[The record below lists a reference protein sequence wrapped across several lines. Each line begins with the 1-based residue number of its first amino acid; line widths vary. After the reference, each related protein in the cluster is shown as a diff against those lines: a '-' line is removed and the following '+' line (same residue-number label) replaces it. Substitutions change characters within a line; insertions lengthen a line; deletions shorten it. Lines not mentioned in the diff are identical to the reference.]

1 MYTIDNI
8 YEKKEKE
15 YSYLIT
21 TKYIVIITGQVAKSL
36 YDLLEDDLASLVCRN
51 DFFGFKKLG
60 KRYVITL
67 FGVKPDKHP
76 DLIGVLNNENDSI
89 IIINE
94 FPVDFVFSMIPI
106 KSMVCSQHFYDDY
119 ARKIEDINSDP
130 IKFFLKE
137 HNGEYTEN

>member
-8 YEKKEKE
+8 YDKKEKE
-15 YSYLIT
+15 YDLIT
-21 TKYIVIITGQVAKSL
+21 KRYLVVITRQVANSL
-36 YDLLEDDLASLVCRN
+36 YDLLENDLASLVCRN

-60 KRYVITL
+60 QRYVITL

-89 IIINE
+89 IIINK

-106 KSMVCSQHFYDDY
+106 KSRICSQHFYDDS
-119 ARKIEDINSDP
+119 AREIEEINSDP

-137 HNGEYTEN
+137 QT